1 MHSRIFQLSKM
12 PISESEYMQVSYY
25 YEHWFMNEIAD
36 SIDESDRNN
45 DIEWLKSVY
54 SDGIVYGEDDNGQ
67 YLIVESKEKFF
78 APKFEKFKRF
88 FSKLQNVSL
97 EDFSKS
103 VDGCGNDVLLL
114 CDAYE
119 DKFSFYV
126 ALKDDYNVTEMITIT
141 FDYFIRRCR
150 TNTKYYIGNTI
161 DYHY

>member
-1 MHSRIFQLSKM
+1 MHSRIFQLSEKRI
-12 PISESEYMQVSYY
+12 PESEYMQLSFYY
-25 YEHWFMNEIAD
+25 DHWFTNEIAD
-36 SIDESDRNN
+36 WIDESDRND

-54 SDGIVYGEDDNGQ
+54 SDGVVYGEDDNGQ
-67 YLIVESKEKFF
+67 YLIVESKKKIF
-78 APKFEKFKRF
+78 APKFEEFKRF
-88 FSKLQNVSL
+88 LGKLQNVSL

-103 VDGCGNDVLLL
+103 VDGCGDDVFYL

-119 DKFSFYV
+119 DKLSFYV
-126 ALKDDYNVTEMITIT
+126 ALKGDYDVTETIT